1 MPPLPQR
8 QFYALVYRF
17 RLLEQG
23 SDLDRMRKRKWAKA
37 RIAHKLIQEDRIQAL
52 TPNEA
57 GELYRSL
64 PISQGKR
71 SDFLDNPIEELRES
85 LWFLLYEELSYE
97 MRVWEFLDDMGGYRL
112 KGGDRSLAA
121 ALFFTREPS
130 LYGLV
135 NTNVEKGLRRL
146 GMAPKYDSNESHAG
160 RFQKVQEAVWQVQG
174 MARFEDFSVTDD
186 FLEALAKGMLDDA

>member
-1 MPPLPQR
+1 MPQR
-8 QFYALVYRF
+8 QFYALVDRF

-23 SDLDRMRKRKWAKA
+23 NGLEGMRKRKWAKV
-37 RIAHKLIQEDRIQAL
+37 RIALELIQEERIQGL
-52 TPNEA
+52 TQDEA
-57 GELYRSL
+57 SELYRSL

-121 ALFFTREPS
+121 ALFFTREPL

-146 GMAPKYDSNESHAG
+146 GMAPRYGRNESHAG
-160 RFQKVQEAVWQVQG
+160 RFQKAQEAVWQVQG
-174 MARFEDFSVTDD
+174 MAGFEDFSVTDD
-186 FLEALAKGMLDDA
+186 FLEALAKGMLEEG

>member
-8 QFYALVYRF
+8 QFYALVDRF

-23 SDLDRMRKRKWAKA
+23 SDLDSMRKRKWGKA
-37 RIAHKLIQEDRIQAL
+37 SIAHELIQEERIQGL
-52 TPNEA
+52 MPDEA
-57 GELYRSL
+57 DELYRSL

-71 SDFLDNPIEELRES
+71 SQFVSNPIDELRES
-85 LWFLLYEELSYE
+85 LWFLLYEQLSYE
-97 MRVWEFLDDMGGYRL
+97 MRVWEFLDDMGGYGI
-112 KGGDRSLAA
+112 KGGERSLVA
-121 ALFFTREPS
+121 ALFFTKDPL

-146 GMAPKYDSNESHAG
+146 GMAPKYDRNESHAG
-160 RFQKVQEAVWQVQG
+160 RFQKVQEAIWQVQG

-186 FLEALAKGMLDDA
+186 FLEALAKGMLDEA

>member
-8 QFYALVYRF
+8 QFYVLVDRF

-23 SDLDRMRKRKWAKA
+23 SDLDTVRRRKWAKA
-37 RIAHKLIQEDRIQAL
+37 GIAHELIQGERIQEL
-52 TPNEA
+52 TLDEA
-57 GELYRSL
+57 GELSRSL

-71 SDFLDNPIEELRES
+71 SDFLSNPIEELQES

-97 MRVWEFLDDMGGYRL
+97 MRVWEFLDDMGSYRVNS
-112 KGGDRSLAA
+112 GDRSLVA
-121 ALFFTREPS
+121 ALFFTRDPL

-135 NTNVEKGLRRL
+135 NTNVDKGLRQL
-146 GMAPKYDSNESHAG
+146 GMSPQYDRNESHAG
-160 RFQKVQEAVWQVQG
+160 RFQKIQEAVWQVQG

-186 FLEALAKGMLDDA
+186 FLEALAKGMLDEG